1 VRVLILFDTYKGATM
16 IHNYQLLLANIR
28 QQYEID
34 KLTKQVIHLATV
46 VAEMKKDV
54 DFLLDVYDEDCDL
67 TGV

>member
-1 VRVLILFDTYKGATM
+1 M